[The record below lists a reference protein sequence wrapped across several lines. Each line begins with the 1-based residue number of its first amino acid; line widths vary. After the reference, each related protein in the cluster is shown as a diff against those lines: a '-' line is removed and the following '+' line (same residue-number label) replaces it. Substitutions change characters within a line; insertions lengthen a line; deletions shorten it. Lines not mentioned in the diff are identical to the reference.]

1 MKDKYKIKTGNIN
14 VVTEETTAVSKI
26 SYELENAH
34 LHNLDNDSIGRQIKG
49 LKSDVNSLLIL
60 NMLIV
65 TLILLME

>member
-49 LKSDVNSLLIL
+49 LKSDGKFPF
-60 NMLIV
+60 
-65 TLILLME
+65 